1 MTAVAVT
8 VCAVAKLAVVN
19 VNVVGAKVHC
29 PDGSGA
35 TVTVVL
41 ALGCGAKDKVNAAV
55 LPPSVAE
62 LSVTTTLM
70 AAGVIEYC
78 SR

>member
-1 MTAVAVT
+1 M
-8 VCAVAKLAVVN
+8 N

-41 ALGCGAKDKVNAAV
+41 ALGCVAKDNVDAAGP
-55 LPPSVAE
+55 PPSVAE
-62 LSVTTTLM
+62 LSVTTTVM
-70 AAGVIEYC
+70 AAGVNAYC
-78 SR
+78 SRKVPVAFE